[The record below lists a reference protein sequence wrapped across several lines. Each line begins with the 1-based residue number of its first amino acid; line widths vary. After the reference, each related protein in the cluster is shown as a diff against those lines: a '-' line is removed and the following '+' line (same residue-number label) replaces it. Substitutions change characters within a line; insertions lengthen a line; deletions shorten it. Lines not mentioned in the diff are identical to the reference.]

1 MLKKRPTDT
10 RKFKKQMHSMAQE
23 ISHLKHK
30 QEHMVCKVV
39 PEETDCEEDPYC
51 RSMIH
56 FNEAEFE

>member
-1 MLKKRPTDT
+1 
-10 RKFKKQMHSMAQE
+10 MHSMAQE